1 MRYLV
6 LSDIHANL
14 EALQAV
20 LADTPPASVDRV
32 LVLGDLVGYGPDPN
46 AVSECIRALPQVS
59 VIRGNHDKVACG
71 LEPPFRFNHL
81 ARHAV
86 EWTAAALT
94 ADNRTYLRSLPMG
107 PLAVDDLIEICHG
120 TPFNE
125 DVYVVDYR
133 EAGRALERA
142 TRPLCLFGHT
152 HVVAAFRLQDGVA
165 QHAGGRT
172 MGPAELALTGESA
185 WLVNCGSVGQP
196 RDGDWRAA
204 FGVVDTDT
212 RVVSLKRVPY
222 AVAETQ
228 AKMRAAGL
236 PEPLAERLS
245 AGH

>member
-1 MRYLV
+1 MRYLI

-46 AVSECIRALPQVS
+46 AVTDCIRALPHAS
-59 VIRGNHDKVACG
+59 VIRGNHDKVAAG
-71 LEPPFRFNHL
+71 LEPPLRFNHL
-81 ARHAV
+81 ARHAID
-86 EWTAAALT
+86 WTASSLT
-94 ADNRTYLRSLPMG
+94 TDNQTYLRALPRG
-107 PLAVDDLIEICHG
+107 PLVVDDLIEICHG
-120 TPFNE
+120 TPFDE

-133 EAGRALERA
+133 EAGRALLR
-142 TRPLCLFGHT
+142 TSRPVCLFGHT

-172 MGPAELALTGESA
+172 MGPAELTLTTPGT

-204 FGVVDTDT
+204 FGVVDTDA
-212 RVVSLKRVPY
+212 RVVALRRVPY

-236 PEPLAERLS
+236 PDPLADRLS